1 VLFPFLQFGSL
12 MLKVSFFVFLFIW
25 VRWTFP
31 RFKYNQLMMI
41 GWKYLL
47 PISLANAI
55 LVALGVIFFQ
65 TYF

>member
-1 VLFPFLQFGSL
+1 
-12 MLKVSFFVFLFIW
+12 MLKVGFFAFLFIW

-31 RFKYNQLMMI
+31 RFKYNQLMQV

-55 LVALGVIFFQ
+55 LIAIGVVLFNSIGL
-65 TYF
+65 